1 VSRTVYRAGL
11 GTPSALSPRPAFI
24 PKWISYTIQ
33 APPVRWMQ
41 TPCAGF
47 RSVSQA
53 FRLIARLPRRVP
65 GTRHLGPGTGSAPRA
80 EYRAPKTE
88 PGHRKT
94 RTPGMQTPCA
104 GFSKAGTGC
113 GPRPWRDE
121 GRGRCDSPT
130 FSVQAEG
137 RTSIPPILEASGTLP
152 APFAFP
158 ATDPHLVPRSTVET
172 SDGSSNG

>member
-1 VSRTVYRAGL
+1 MRAWGRRVSCPRG
-11 GTPSALSPRPAFI
+11 PLSSPNGFHTLSKPRPLDGCR
-24 PKWISYTIQ
+24 PR
-33 APPVRWMQ
+33 VRV
-41 TPCAGF
+41 F

-65 GTRHLGPGTGSAPRA
+65 GTRHLGPGTRSTPRA

-137 RTSIPPILEASGTLP
+137 RTPILPILEASGTLP

-158 ATDPHLVPRSTVET
+158 ATDPHLVPRSAVET

>member
-1 VSRTVYRAGL
+1 MRAWGRRVPCPRGPL
-11 GTPSALSPRPAFI
+11 SSPNGFHALFKPRPLDGCR
-24 PKWISYTIQ
+24 PR
-33 APPVRWMQ
+33 VRV
-41 TPCAGF
+41 F

-65 GTRHLGPGTGSAPRA
+65 GTRHLGPDTRDRINTEHRRPSPATGKRAHRVCRPRV
-80 EYRAPKTE
+80 RVFRRQVP
-88 PGHRKT
+88 
-94 RTPGMQTPCA
+94 
-104 GFSKAGTGC
+104 GTGC

-137 RTSIPPILEASGTLP
+137 RTPILPILEASGTLP

-158 ATDPHLVPRSTVET
+158 ATDPHLVPRSAVET